1 MIFKCVKDSRI
12 IIEVLNPELD
22 GIPGNSVRF
31 RSIPE
36 FRPHPHLLHCVCRSM
51 SWTRERFRN
60 GIPELHRHGIRRNS
74 REFRAIPESL
84 NTGIAERNRMKFKY
98 VKDSRI
104 IIEVL
109 NPELDGIPGNS
120 VRFRNSALTLT
131 CRLVSADICPG
142 HASDSG
148 TEFRNC
154 IDTELDG
161 IPGNS
166 VQYRAIPCDS
176 GIDQLRNR

>member
-1 MIFKCVKDSRI
+1 MKFKYVKDSRI

-22 GIPGNSVRF
+22 GISGNSVRF

-36 FRPHPHLLHCVCRSM
+36 FRPHPHLSSCACRSV

-74 REFRAIPESL
+74 REFR
-84 NTGIAERNRMKFKY
+84 GISF
-98 VKDSRI
+98 D
-104 IIEVL
+104 
-109 NPELDGIPGNS
+109 S

-131 CRLVSADICPG
+131 CCTMPADLCPG

-166 VQYRAIPCDS
+166 MEFRSIPCDS
-176 GIDQLRNR
+176 GIAQLRNR